1 MTAINQLNAADQ
13 LSGSD
18 LLPLYSQANGDAR
31 KISLTNFLNWLESQQ
46 IATQDNKVTQYAA
59 PLTGS
64 TVLLQDDQNSIWL
77 ILTPAGTIAAA
88 TLKLPLV
95 SNCIDRQEILVNSTQ
110 IVTALTI
117 DGNGSSV
124 IGAPTALTANGFFR
138 LRWDAVMKTW
148 YRVG

>member
-1 MTAINQLNAADQ
+1 MTAINQLNSADQ

-46 IATQDNKVTQYAA
+46 IATQDNKITQYAA
-59 PLTGS
+59 PLTAS
-64 TVLLQDDQNSIWL
+64 TVLLTDTQNSVWL
-77 ILTPAGTIAAA
+77 ILTPAGTIAAL

-95 SNCIDRQEILVNSTQ
+95 ANCIDRQEILVNSTQ

-117 DGNGSSV
+117 DANGSSV